1 MVQLLK
7 NIVQDTK
14 SELRDRIDAFNGKP
28 VMGHGKFSKRIK
40 RRHNTFWQS
49 SDAEIVRNTVM
60 NALDPINKWRDV
72 RYWQRKLSNKA
83 NAREFA
89 KKHGCRVPALY
100 WWGRDI
106 NEINFNNLP
115 DQFVLKPTIGHSSKH
130 VYVMNKG
137 LNLMDNSFYSGK
149 KLLEILARELEHR
162 PYLQFLIEE
171 FVRTEEGEFKI
182 PVNYKLHT
190 FNGVIAGINV
200 INRAGPK
207 EGFMRAYD
215 ENWNVMKD
223 ISNDFPKGSYQYP
236 PDCTDEMIEHAKKL
250 SRAYE
255 IYVRLDFFATDKGA
269 VFGEFTPTPSAG
281 NHFTPAADKMFINYW
296 DKNCKG
302 MI

>member
-1 MVQLLK
+1 MGHLLK
-7 NIVQDTK
+7 NIVQDAK
-14 SELRDRIDAFNGKP
+14 NELRDRIDAFNGKP
-28 VMGHGKFSKRIK
+28 VMGHGQFSKRLK
-40 RRHNTFWQS
+40 QRHSTFWQS
-49 SDAEIVRNTVM
+49 PDAQLVRNTIM
-60 NALDPINKWRDV
+60 HASDPIEKWRDV
-72 RYWQRKLSNKA
+72 AYWQRKLSNKK

-89 KKHGCRVPALY
+89 KKHGCKVPVLY

-106 NEINFNNLP
+106 NEIDFNNLP

-137 LNLMDNSFYSGK
+137 VNLLDNYFYSGK
-149 KLLEILARELEHR
+149 ELSKIMAAELEQN
-162 PYLQFLIEE
+162 PYLEFLIEE
-171 FVRTEEGEFKI
+171 FVRTEEGDYKI
-182 PVNYKLHT
+182 PVNYKLHA

-215 ENWNVMKD
+215 ENWNSIKD
-223 ISNDFPKGSYQYP
+223 ISNDFPKAPYQYP
-236 PDCTDEMIEHAKKL
+236 PACFNEMIGHAKKL

-269 VFGEFTPTPSAG
+269 IFGEFTPTPSAG
-281 NHFTPAADKMFINYW
+281 NYFTREADKMFINYW